1 MKYTKI
7 AALVACTSLCAP
19 SFLVVA
25 EKTKKNLNENN
36 NKFKKIETI
45 TVLGASNTEGAT
57 LGGTNLKELPI
68 NTHVVGQAELERLSF
83 VDPNEF
89 LDRIPGETQV
99 RNLRIPDGGKGYTIP
114 MLDGMPLENPYEGA
128 TQRLDRVNT
137 FDIQR
142 VEVIKGPASA
152 LYPNNAFGG
161 IVNVI
166 SKDAPLKPETTVF
179 IEAGDFNRLRA
190 GVNTGGSVDNIDYF
204 FDANIRNL
212 GGLRDGVIND
222 KEQFSGKLSFA
233 LSDYTKLTTRFEYL
247 DELAVLRADLTEEE
261 LEENPTQAEDLSSA
275 DDIQQSTFSLKAE
288 HTLDS
293 GLLNFDLV
301 LREKDTSGDSRFGDP
316 SEENDL
322 AHSAKASYQHDFDD
336 SNIIVGF
343 DTYRSTN
350 DVIEYE
356 GYDEEIHKVTGDI
369 IAEYSEDLTIDA
381 YFLQYH
387 VNATDKLTVTAGLRY
402 EDITVES
409 TEANTN
415 GKANFSDLAPKL
427 GLTYQLNDNN
437 MLWLGVS
444 DGFYVP
450 STGNLFDVDDGNQD
464 LKPEE
469 ARNIEVGLRGQTGAW
484 HYDTSLYYNDITNYL
499 VTQELFRTVNGI
511 EEEFELTTNAGQV
524 SIKGIETV
532 IEYAPK
538 NSVWRLGL
546 THTFTDNTYDTFIQ
560 STVNSDDDL
569 SGKTLRRSP
578 DHHLN
583 ARIAW
588 TPTSKLTLE
597 LEGDFYSEYFADN
610 ENSDESRF
618 TRGERINL
626 RADYHVNNWRLWIHA
641 LNLTDTQED
650 RATFSRGTMSFRTI
664 DGRTFYAGAS
674 YTF

>member
-7 AALVACTSLCAP
+7 AALVACTSLCASP
-19 SFLVVA
+19 FLVAA
-25 EKTKKNLNENN
+25 EKKDKNEV
-36 NKFKKIETI
+36 KKIETL
-45 TVLGASNTEGAT
+45 TVLGASNTDGAT
-57 LGGTNLKELPI
+57 LGGTDLKALPI

-99 RNLRIPDGGKGYTIP
+99 RNLRIPNGAKGYTIP

-137 FDIQR
+137 YDIQR
-142 VEVIKGPASA
+142 VEIIKGPASA

-161 IVNVI
+161 VINVI
-166 SKDAPLKPETTVF
+166 SKDAPLQPETSVF

-190 GVNTGGSVDNIDYF
+190 GVNTGGTVDNIGYF

-212 GGLRDGVIND
+212 DGLRDGVIND
-222 KEQFSGKLSFA
+222 KKQFSGKLSFT

-261 LEENPTQAEDLSSA
+261 LKEDPTQAENLSSA
-275 DDIQQSTFSLKAE
+275 DDIQQSTLSLKAE
-288 HTLDS
+288 HTLES
-293 GLLNFDLV
+293 GLINFDLV
-301 LREKDTSGDSRFGDP
+301 LREKETSGDSRFGDP
-316 SEENDL
+316 SEESDV
-322 AHSAKASYQHDFDD
+322 AHSAKLSYQHDFDD
-336 SNIIVGF
+336 SNLIAGF

-350 DVIEYE
+350 DVNEYD
-356 GYDEEIHKVTGDI
+356 GYDEDIHKVTGDI
-369 IAEYSEDLTIDA
+369 IAEYSEDLTINA

-402 EDITVES
+402 EDITAES
-409 TEANTN
+409 TETI
-415 GKANFSDLAPKL
+415 GEANFSDLAPKL

-437 MLWLGVS
+437 MLWLGIS

-450 STGNLFDVDDGNQD
+450 STGDLFDAEDGNPD
-464 LKPEE
+464 LQPEE
-469 ARNIEVGLRGQTGAW
+469 ARNIEIGLRGQTGAW

-499 VTQELFRTVNGI
+499 VTQEFFRTVNGV

-538 NSVWRLGL
+538 NSDWRLGL

-560 STVNSDDDL
+560 SVAGADDDL
-569 SGKTLRRSP
+569 SGKILRRSP

-597 LEGDFYSEYFADN
+597 LEGDFYSEYFADDA
-610 ENSDESRF
+610 NSPESEF

-626 RADYHVNNWRLWIHA
+626 RADYHLNNWRLWVHA

-650 RATFSRGTMSFRTI
+650 RATYSRGTMSFRTI